1 MASVEISN
9 QQMMSFTGE
18 GRIKLNQCTTLND
31 IIFPIIFPIPT
42 YLWRN
47 SADERQKVKVVS
59 VTWILCN
66 HGWHFEGLKN
76 LSDGRWKTAQK
87 AVLLYAFS
95 FFVFVSL
102 YTTKKTPWMEFG
114 LADREEVCCVTA
126 MVLSEWEIDM
136 NWRSVVLWHAS
147 LWCSSLLAPCALP
160 VKTCV
165 VVVCRHSVWSGVSR
179 WFLPSLSSTNLLQAH
194 DVAEVQWGGT
204 HINIQHSFT
213 HTLIKV

>member
-1 MASVEISN
+1 MDSLQPRMTLRRIEKSVWWEMKN
-9 QQMMSFTGE
+9 
-18 GRIKLNQCTTLND
+18 CTKNCAPLCFF
-31 IIFPIIFPIPT
+31 IFRF
-42 YLWRN
+42 R
-47 SADERQKVKVVS
+47 
-59 VTWILCN
+59 
-66 HGWHFEGLKN
+66 
-76 LSDGRWKTAQK
+76 
-87 AVLLYAFS
+87 
-95 FFVFVSL
+95 FFVHN
-102 YTTKKTPWMEFG
+102 KKTPWMEFG

-136 NWRSVVLWHAS
+136 NWRSVVLWHTS